1 MPSSLT
7 GGRGTSL
14 FTGFK
19 SRLYIITSNRI
30 YGCKKHQPFHDVKK
44 MRRLV
49 IILKK
54 PILSLYALFVHQ
66 LMRGDGRGVSV
77 TVYV

>member
-7 GGRGTSL
+7 GGRGTS
-14 FTGFK
+14 FFGFK
-19 SRLYIITSNRI
+19 SRLYVITSNRI
-30 YGCKKHQPFHDVKK
+30 NGSKKHQPFHDVKR

-49 IILKK
+49 IIFKE
-54 PILSLYALFVHQ
+54 PILSLYALCVHQ
-66 LMRGDGRGVSV
+66 LIRADGRGVSV